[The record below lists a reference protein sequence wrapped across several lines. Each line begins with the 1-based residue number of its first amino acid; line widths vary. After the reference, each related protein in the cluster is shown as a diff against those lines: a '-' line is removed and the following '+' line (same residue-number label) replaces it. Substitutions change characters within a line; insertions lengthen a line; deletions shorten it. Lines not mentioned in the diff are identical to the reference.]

1 MEEHESARADH
12 PGAFELAVGALAR
25 KERTVAELRDWLA
38 ARDVDPGDA
47 DEALERLLAIGELD
61 DERFARRYAEDKREL
76 AGWGPERIR
85 QTLIARGLERSVA
98 ERAAAETG
106 GRQADRAARLLLGR
120 GVDLRDDTG
129 RRRALAY
136 LARRGY
142 DAETAYAAVRLAS
155 RLASQ
160 EREAA

>member
-1 MEEHESARADH
+1 M
-12 PGAFELAVGALAR
+12 GALGR

-38 ARDVDPGDA
+38 ARDVDPSDA
-47 DEALERLLAIGELD
+47 AEALERLLAIGELD

-76 AGWGPERIR
+76 ASWGPERIR
-85 QTLIARGLERSVA
+85 QTLIARGIERSLA

-106 GRQADRAARLLLGR
+106 DQPAERAARLLLGR
-120 GVDLRDDTG
+120 GADVRDDTG